1 MRVISGEF
9 GGRRLQAV
17 PGNKTRPTTDKV
29 KENLFNILGPY
40 FSGGTVLD
48 LFAGTGGLG
57 IEAVS
62 RGMDAAVLV
71 DRQGA
76 AIKVIHHNVAVT
88 KVPDRF
94 TIVHATASAYLQRA
108 VGTIQFDLVFL
119 DPPYAQQKIV
129 ETITD
134 LAHGGLLT
142 PGAQIVAET
151 DTKVA
156 YPDVPGFSLRRQV
169 TYGITELAIFQYE
182 GDTAE

>member
-9 GGRRLQAV
+9 GGRRLFAV

-29 KENLFNILGPY
+29 KESLFNILGPY
-40 FSGGTVLD
+40 FDGGTVLD

-62 RGMDAAVLV
+62 RGMDRAVLV

-76 AIKVIHHNVAVT
+76 AIKVITRNVAVT

-94 TIVHATASAYLQRA
+94 TIVHAAAAAYLQRA
-108 VGTIQFDLVFL
+108 AGNVQFDLVFL
-119 DPPYAQQKIV
+119 DPPYAQQEIV
-129 ETITD
+129 KTITT
-134 LAHGGLLT
+134 LADDGLLRA
-142 PGAQIVAET
+142 GARIVAET

-156 YPDVPGFSLRRQV
+156 YPAVPRFQLQRQV
-169 TYGITELAIFQYE
+169 TYGITELAIFRYE
-182 GDTAE
+182 GDEEK